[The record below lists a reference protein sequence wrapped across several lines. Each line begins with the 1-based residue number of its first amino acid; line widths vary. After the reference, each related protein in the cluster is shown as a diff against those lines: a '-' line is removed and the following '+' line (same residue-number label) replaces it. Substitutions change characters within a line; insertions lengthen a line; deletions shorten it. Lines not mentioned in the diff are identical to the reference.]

1 MIRLSKVDGAWP
13 IACGGGGIVDEQLL
27 VECAK
32 VKEFEDLRAGFV
44 CTSNTTPQFTCLGYL
59 IELTSHIVN
68 DIESKVGIISFIAYS
83 RK

>member
-32 VKEFEDLRAGFV
+32 VKEFEGSAGRICMHFEYNATIHMLRI
-44 CTSNTTPQFTCLGYL
+44 
-59 IELTSHIVN
+59 IETHISH
-68 DIESKVGIISFIAYS
+68 
-83 RK
+83 RKRH

>member
-1 MIRLSKVDGAWP
+1 MLRLSKVDGAWP

-44 CTSNTTPQFTCLGYL
+44 CTSNTTPQFTGLGYL
-59 IELTSHIVN
+59 IETHISH
-68 DIESKVGIISFIAYS
+68 
-83 RK
+83 RKRH